1 LNYVTDTHALVW
13 YFQADKRLGNN
24 ALKAFEGTIKK
35 GKIIV
40 PTIVLAELMYIAH
53 RGRILISFSET
64 VQLIRQ
70 ASNFTIADLDIDILI
85 LANKIQADLEMH
97 DRLIVATSKKYKA
110 PLLTKDEVIIA
121 SAAVKTV
128 W

>member
-1 LNYVTDTHALVW
+1 M
-13 YFQADKRLGNN
+13 
-24 ALKAFEGTIKK
+24 KAFEGTIKK